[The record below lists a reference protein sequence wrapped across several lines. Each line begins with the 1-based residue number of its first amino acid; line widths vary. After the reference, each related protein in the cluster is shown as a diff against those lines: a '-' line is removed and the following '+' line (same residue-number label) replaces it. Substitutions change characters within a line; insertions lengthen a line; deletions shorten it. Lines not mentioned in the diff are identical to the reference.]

1 MENNFDMHQWRAKFL
16 KEDSQRKMNSMEYLQ
31 EELPHLYSANG
42 DISQSDIAY
51 AMDQYAQYCDSF
63 NASQEA

>member
-1 MENNFDMHQWRAKFL
+1 MENNFDIHQWQAKFL

-31 EELPHLYSANG
+31 QELPHLYNTNG
-42 DISQSDIAY
+42 DVSQSDIAY
-51 AMDQYAQYCDSF
+51 AMDQYAQYLDSL